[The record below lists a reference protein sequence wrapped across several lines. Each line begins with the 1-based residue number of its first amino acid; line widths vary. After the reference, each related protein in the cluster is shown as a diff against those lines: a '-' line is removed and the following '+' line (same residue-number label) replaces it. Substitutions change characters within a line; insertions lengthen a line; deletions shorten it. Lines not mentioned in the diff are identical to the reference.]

1 MIDLSLIGGSITNR
15 VESLIPQM
23 DKMEFADLKVCLQE
37 ILIDSETTASRETR
51 QRWLNAI
58 DRKRTKNELMQMVTN
73 LYLAGCDLK
82 TLK

>member
-1 MIDLSLIGGSITNR
+1 MIDLSLIGGTLTNR
-15 VESLIPQM
+15 VEALIPQM
-23 DKMEFADLKVCLQE
+23 DKMEFADLKVMLQE
-37 ILIDSETTASRETR
+37 ILIDTETTASRETR
-51 QRWLNAI
+51 TKWLNAI